1 MVLNVANP
9 EVLLAGLLVSIYFVQ
24 TVQYIFFMHMP
35 FMSVAFYLLRC
46 GVIVQRALTTISSEL
61 FQFAKSVAEE
71 KAALVYRIAMLEDA
85 AARVE
90 TPATFV

>member
-1 MVLNVANP
+1 
-9 EVLLAGLLVSIYFVQ
+9 
-24 TVQYIFFMHMP
+24 MHRD
-35 FMSVAFYLLRC
+35 V
-46 GVIVQRALTTISSEL
+46 VVQRALTAISSEL